1 MHENEISEKIIGAAI
16 EVHRYHGPGLV
27 EKIYEDS
34 LCHEFALRGIAFKR
48 QRPVEVYYKG
58 VRISE
63 NLWLDLLVEDK
74 VILDLKAKEAMT
86 AFDKAKL
93 LSYLRLSNLKLGLLI
108 NFHEIILK
116 DGIKRVI
123 NGTLDRPDKPDI
135 SL

>member
-27 EKIYEDS
+27 ERIYEDS
-34 LCHEFALRGIAFKR
+34 LCHEFALRGITFKR

>member
-93 LSYLRLSNLKLGLLI
+93 LSYLRLSYLKLGLLI

>member
-16 EVHRYHGPGLV
+16 EVHRHHGPGLV

-34 LCHEFALRGIAFKR
+34 LCHEFNLCSIGFKR
-48 QRPVEVYYKG
+48 QQFVPVYYKG

-63 NLWLDLLVEDK
+63 DLRLDLLVEEK
-74 VILDLKAKEAMT
+74 VILDLKAKEQIT
-86 AFDKAKL
+86 EFDKAQL

-108 NFHEIILK
+108 NFHAIMLK

-123 NGTLDRPDKPDI
+123 NGTLEKKDPDV
-135 SL
+135 SF

>member
-34 LCHEFALRGIAFKR
+34 LCHEFALRGITFKR